1 MEIRLLSLVVAAK
14 ESCIAW
20 TFGKHSHAS
29 VKKITLTKVGRKTMQ
44 IGHLTGSKVSQLQHR
59 QQLRF
64 ALVIRDNSVSLE
76 DLCVL
81 WRKQRKNWT
90 TCGVSK
96 TSKDGKWASNN
107 STWKWLTFWRLDQQ
121 RLDSTKAAMFPG
133 CTQKGEITC
142 HGKQYCLHSDM
153 VITGSGWQLW

>member
-1 MEIRLLSLVVAAK
+1 MNFWQTLT
-14 ESCIAW
+14 CIS
-20 TFGKHSHAS
+20 K
-29 VKKITLTKVGRKTMQ
+29 KKITLTKVGRKTMQ

-107 STWKWLTFWRLDQQ
+107 SSRRENDSRFGDWIILTRQRQPCFQVILKMVKLLAMASNIAYSPTWSLQDLDDSYGNRRL
-121 RLDSTKAAMFPG
+121 RNTRIFFLN
-133 CTQKGEITC
+133 
-142 HGKQYCLHSDM
+142 
-153 VITGSGWQLW
+153 W